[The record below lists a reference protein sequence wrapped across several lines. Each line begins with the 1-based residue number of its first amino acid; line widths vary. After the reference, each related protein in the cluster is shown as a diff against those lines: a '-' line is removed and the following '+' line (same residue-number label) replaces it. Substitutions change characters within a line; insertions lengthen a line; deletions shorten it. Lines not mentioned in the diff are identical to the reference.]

1 MSTRTSVR
9 ANANANADADSSITL
24 SQEEL
29 ARLIDERVA
38 KNMVNIHNPKEKEEK
53 EDDFHSQNESDT
65 EQTDRDYWGQKIN
78 TVVDNDNK
86 DDNDD
91 KEFPPFEKIDRG
103 MKGDHSTPLNKKR
116 AVNLDTKI
124 SPEQVFRAAL
134 DDYFRFKAMTS
145 KQYSTDWLQSMKD
158 GGEDGKLFLSQEFTH
173 YKLVKEEQ
181 LLNARFIVLNRLNNS
196 VENSRLLE
204 VLSFERIPFLRA
216 SFKKLFPKVLNAK
229 ENSKIKTYIDQK
241 IEEMQKLKILAE
253 IEKKEAKKGSKVSA
267 TSSSSRR

>member
-1 MSTRTSVR
+1 MSTRPSVR

-103 MKGDHSTPLNKKR
+103 MKGDHSIPLDKKR
-116 AVNLDTKI
+116 AVNPDTKI
-124 SPEQVFRAAL
+124 SPEQVVRDAL
-134 DDYFRFKAMTS
+134 GEYFRS
-145 KQYSTDWLQSMKD
+145 KVAKSERYSTSWLRSMKE
-158 GGEDGKLFLSQEFTH
+158 GGEDGKQLFLSQ
-173 YKLVKEEQ
+173 
-181 LLNARFIVLNRLNNS
+181 
-196 VENSRLLE
+196 
-204 VLSFERIPFLRA
+204 
-216 SFKKLFPKVLNAK
+216 
-229 ENSKIKTYIDQK
+229 
-241 IEEMQKLKILAE
+241 
-253 IEKKEAKKGSKVSA
+253 
-267 TSSSSRR
+267 